1 MGNPE
6 ICDFISSCFNPN
18 SRTTDLQ
25 EGLPLCS
32 SDPHTMAEAIFP
44 PNSVW
49 CPREKLQ
56 LSTVQQPCFLGHVFL
71 RTYFFLEDQS
81 CNHPLCEPGVWLCP
95 LATTGHFRTHCRK
108 SSIQASVTGQGFC
121 SSADSMGVLTSS
133 TKLETG
139 TCVQCLLTE
148 EANPNNVQCTTGTRE
163 RSPARRG
170 KGNKVKILEPG
181 QGCELLGLADLGFS
195 NRLWSLEYIWPR
207 ASPSLLAEW
216 VLNEVLSISS
226 SAKQ

>member
-6 ICDFISSCFNPN
+6 ISDFISSCFNPN

-25 EGLPLCS
+25 GGPPLCS

-56 LSTVQQPCFLGHVFL
+56 LSTVQQSCFLGHVFL

-81 CNHPLCEPGVWLCP
+81 CNHPLCESGVWLCP

-108 SSIQASVTGQGFC
+108 SSIQASVSGQGFC
-121 SSADSMGVLTSS
+121 SNADSMGVLPSS
-133 TKLETG
+133 TKYETS
-139 TCVQCLLTE
+139 TCVQCLL
-148 EANPNNVQCTTGTRE
+148 NRGGKPQQCTMHNRDKRKVTGKK
-163 RSPARRG
+163 G
-170 KGNKVKILEPG
+170 KGK
-181 QGCELLGLADLGFS
+181 
-195 NRLWSLEYIWPR
+195 
-207 ASPSLLAEW
+207 
-216 VLNEVLSISS
+216 
-226 SAKQ
+226 